1 MAPQDYVKRN
11 RAPQKKTVKKNK
23 PMPETSAKFSFKQKI
38 SIAIALIVVVSFGY
52 GLWYL
57 NQQPTAEPQ
66 PPVTDTKQSS
76 ANPVE
81 IPKPPKEKW
90 SYMKDLKNKQVEEG
104 HYEVEEKGPY
114 QMQCGSFRTLNQ
126 AEALKAKIAFVG
138 IESQVRKTTGKNGTW
153 YKVVLGPYSRK
164 RAAEADKHKLKSN
177 NINYCQIW
185 LWQ

>member
-1 MAPQDYVKRN
+1 
-11 RAPQKKTVKKNK
+11 
-23 PMPETSAKFSFKQKI
+23 
-38 SIAIALIVVVSFGY
+38 
-52 GLWYL
+52 
-57 NQQPTAEPQ
+57 
-66 PPVTDTKQSS
+66 
-76 ANPVE
+76 
-81 IPKPPKEKW
+81 
-90 SYMKDLKNKQVEEG
+90 MKDLKNKQVEEG

-126 AEALKAKIAFVG
+126 AETLKAKIAFVG

-164 RAAEADKHKLKSN
+164 RAAEADKHRLKSN